1 MNYYVQV
8 GLLAEKQERQC
19 GHDSFLCYTINNVFR
34 EEVTFYA
41 CAPRAYFKFHILRS
55 DARRV
60 SFVRTMLGSTAQSK
74 VEGGNS

>member
-1 MNYYVQV
+1 MSPKMRESPSSHADLQNLNPTNLTRFSDAIESRWMNYYVQV

-41 CAPRAYFKFHILRS
+41 
-55 DARRV
+55 
-60 SFVRTMLGSTAQSK
+60 
-74 VEGGNS
+74 